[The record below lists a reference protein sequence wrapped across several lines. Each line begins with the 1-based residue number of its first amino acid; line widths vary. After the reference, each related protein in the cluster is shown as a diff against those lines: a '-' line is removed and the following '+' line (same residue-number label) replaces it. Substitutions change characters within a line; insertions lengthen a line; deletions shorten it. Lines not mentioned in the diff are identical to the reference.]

1 MSPNF
6 ARRFRPLI
14 VAAALAACSS
24 QREPAQRSID
34 DIDARVTAASA
45 EAARYVPEQLMDV
58 RDELR
63 DLKTSFDGQDYAAV
77 LLRAPVVMND
87 AQALTGAAA
96 AKKAGLTKTLNEQW
110 ASLANLL
117 PADITALQSRL
128 DGLAKKSKRR
138 LAEGSQVDAVQGALR
153 EDRGLWSKAQAAF
166 ATGNMDEAVTIGKNL
181 QRRLEDLAGALPPM
195 R

>member
-63 DLKTSFDGQDYAAV
+63 DLKTSFDGQEYAAV

>member
-153 EDRGLWSKAQAAF
+153 EDRGLWAKAQAAF

>member
-45 EAARYVPEQLMDV
+45 EAARYMPEQLMDV

>member
-87 AQALTGAAA
+87 AQSLTGAAA